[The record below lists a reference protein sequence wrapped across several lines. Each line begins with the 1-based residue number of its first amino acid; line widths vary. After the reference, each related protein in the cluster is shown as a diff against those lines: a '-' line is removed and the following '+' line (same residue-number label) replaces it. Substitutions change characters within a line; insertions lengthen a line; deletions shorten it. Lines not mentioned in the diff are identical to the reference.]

1 MRGLKVPSRRK
12 NKRKKYTKAVINM
25 EDLRTTEEIFGEDF
39 ETWFKRTWEKEYE
52 RIRKEEGGE
61 NVSRV

>member
-1 MRGLKVPSRRK
+1 
-12 NKRKKYTKAVINM
+12 M

-39 ETWFKRTWEKEYE
+39 ETWFTRIWEKEYE